1 MITLKLKD
9 LNDNA
14 KLKPGA
20 TIKVKAITMT
30 TPGRWTVTGEVTK
43 TTLHQLQQQGLRA
56 QPQRGGLPPGQGR
69 RGAGT
74 EPRGVSYGCQSPHLR
89 VVQPLADQ
97 GRSEGS
103 MSRILGFSTKDW
115 PNHRTGMP
123 KLQSG
128 SFTTFRFVRKD
139 RAMKVGEVVQVVVH
153 PRMKAPGR
161 VILGN
166 ARVVAVD
173 PRWLITPEWADSPAV
188 LAATIQAA
196 GIGLTDWSDYELVKP
211 DEALEDG
218 FLTVRE
224 MFDTIGK
231 MYQYRQLTEPMVKL
245 TLVWVDV
252 TEAWWD
258 AWA

>member
-1 MITLKLKD
+1 
-9 LNDNA
+9 
-14 KLKPGA
+14 
-20 TIKVKAITMT
+20 
-30 TPGRWTVTGEVTK
+30 
-43 TTLHQLQQQGLRA
+43 
-56 QPQRGGLPPGQGR
+56 
-69 RGAGT
+69 
-74 EPRGVSYGCQSPHLR
+74 
-89 VVQPLADQ
+89 
-97 GRSEGS
+97 

-139 RAMKVGEVVQVVVH
+139 RAMKVGECVQVVVH

-161 VILGN
+161 VILGT
-166 ARVVAVD
+166 ARVVAID
-173 PRWLITPEWADSPAV
+173 PRWVMPPKWADSPVMVAICRKEREFSG
-188 LAATIQAA
+188 A
-196 GIGLTDWSDYELVKP
+196 DWSAIDLVKP